1 MPLCLLTTWGTENN
15 YNTIIKAEMK
25 NPWAIIAGNA
35 VNISLTKNS
44 PAKDT
49 LAIYAK
55 SVWQNNVRTVGRYLK
70 DNHNHLYAERDIERL
85 NLALRLLDIIEE
97 DGCCERVGKPFNFVK
112 SKDKE
117 DLYELEDDP
126 ESYYTIPVYVNYKNG
141 MRFCKIEL
149 SRYTDSKD
157 GALWQSHLRVE
168 KAWHIY
174 HTLRLYFMRSWW
186 DWFYIHIWVVN
197 NLQG

>member
-1 MPLCLLTTWGTENN
+1 MRNKIIRLYYSAKDISVRRFWENIGRWFS
-15 YNTIIKAEMK
+15 YF
-25 NPWAIIAGNA
+25 
-35 VNISLTKNS
+35 NISRRIYDFDYSSILTVERNQIS
-44 PAKDT
+44 R
-49 LAIYAK
+49 
-55 SVWQNNVRTVGRYLK
+55 VRDSIAHY
-70 DNHNHLYAERDIERL
+70 HNHLYAERDIERL

-97 DGCCERVGKPFNFVK
+97 DGCCERVGRPFKFVK
-112 SKDKE
+112 SNNKE

-126 ESYYTIPVYVNYKNG
+126 ESYYTIPVYVNYKNA

-157 GALWQSHLRVE
+157 GAMWQSHLRVE

-186 DWFYIHIWVVN
+186 D
-197 NLQG
+197 